1 MRTLILDPPSAGLEE
16 LLDRRRRAEADRSDE
31 VWEGVYHMVPAPSGE
46 HADIEAQLLALL
58 RAPAAAAELTVT
70 GQFNLGESDHD
81 YRVPDGGLH
90 RHRPRGVWHQTA
102 ALVAEIVSPGDETWE
117 KLRFYA
123 VHQVDELLI
132 VDPQERSVSWL
143 ALEEGEYRP
152 IEHSQLIALGT
163 GELHELIDWP
173 ETESR

>member
-1 MRTLILDPPSAGLEE
+1 
-16 LLDRRRRAEADRSDE
+16 
-31 VWEGVYHMVPAPSGE
+31 MVPAPSGE

-152 IEHSQLIALGT
+152 IEHSRLIGLGT